1 MPPDNAFDFG
11 HDWVLPYRYDRIR
24 EWLGGPGQ
32 RTLEDSLE
40 LQNDEFSSVMASL
53 LPKMLEQVS
62 DPELRASEAFALLQG
77 WNHQAAADLAA
88 PLIAGYWVRAFTRE
102 LLQPRIGTQLL
113 ASGWNQRNYDGFLRL
128 ILDGQADLRF
138 WCGQEQ
144 GCDLKLNQSLR
155 RALDELRAAHGSAP
169 SGWKWGEAH
178 AALAEHVPFHK
189 TPLRTLFDLK
199 NNKGGDNF
207 SVNVGRFDYSD
218 PANPFNTRIAA
229 TLRMVID
236 LADFDNSRYAL
247 STRNSGLPFDGAT
260 DLNELWAR
268 GAYIR
273 IADDTPD
280 ATDRQLVLR
289 PSASS
294 SGEPRP

>member
-1 MPPDNAFDFG
+1 
-11 HDWVLPYRYDRIR
+11 
-24 EWLGGPGQ
+24 
-32 RTLEDSLE
+32 
-40 LQNDEFSSVMASL
+40 
-53 LPKMLEQVS
+53 
-62 DPELRASEAFALLQG
+62 
-77 WNHQAAADLAA
+77 
-88 PLIAGYWVRAFTRE
+88 
-102 LLQPRIGTQLL
+102 
-113 ASGWNQRNYDGFLRL
+113 
-128 ILDGQADLRF
+128 
-138 WCGQEQ
+138 
-144 GCDLKLNQSLR
+144 
-155 RALDELRAAHGSAP
+155 
-169 SGWKWGEAH
+169 
-178 AALAEHVPFHK
+178 
-189 TPLRTLFDLK
+189 TPLRALFDLK

-273 IADDTPD
+273 IADDAPD

-289 PSASS
+289 
-294 SGEPRP
+294 